1 MNVRQNTRGT
11 AAIPASTIDECTI
24 SKGECTKTVVIA
36 IHGTASLQSYQLAKH
51 RKRGV
56 LPSSGSLFETVP
68 SLVFHTNCM
77 QHSQGCFCILYLGFC
92 QKRLEFSLS
101 LSLSLSLSGTCLV
114 SLFMFLKQGNFHDKL
129 LTRIIVHAEFS
140 IEAHMK

>member
-101 LSLSLSLSGTCLV
+101 LSFSLWHLPCLSIHVLETGKFPRQIINPHYRSC
-114 SLFMFLKQGNFHDKL
+114 
-129 LTRIIVHAEFS
+129 RIQH
-140 IEAHMK
+140 